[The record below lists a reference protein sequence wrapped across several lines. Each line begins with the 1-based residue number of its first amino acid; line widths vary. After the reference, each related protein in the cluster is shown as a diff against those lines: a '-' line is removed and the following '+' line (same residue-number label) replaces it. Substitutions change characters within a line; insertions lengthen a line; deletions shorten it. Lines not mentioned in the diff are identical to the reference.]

1 VAGLANFDLDT
12 AGERGGDSE
21 SRAEDLENQR
31 VAIADEFHPPADADT
46 QGFEAEGFFIVGIN
60 APDDRADAGR
70 EFIEPDQAGGWI
82 GSCHSMAKYMFRLIS
97 QPGGG
102 RRLTPIEAEPL
113 APLFV
118 RGKSNADEAVPLSL
132 ACGKLSLNC
141 CREEG

>member
-102 RRLTPIEAEPL
+102 RR
-113 APLFV
+113 
-118 RGKSNADEAVPLSL
+118 KSNADEAVPLSL